1 MPDLRKQF
9 ENAAVTDIPI
19 LFPIKNLEKVEN
31 DKKLIALVTRIEL
44 EVTNQLQPELELA
57 KEKLIQNSLELK
69 PIVDKKKFI
78 YKKIKPRETVCQ
90 IRIERAFS
98 KYKSLPELP
107 ALKRMHQQKMEES
120 LPGFRKFSRN
130 PVKALKR
137 IFHPPQT
144 Y

>member
-1 MPDLRKQF
+1 MPDLRNQF

-19 LFPIKNLEKVEN
+19 LFPIKNLEKAEN

-78 YKKIKPRETVCQ
+78 YKK
-90 IRIERAFS
+90 
-98 KYKSLPELP
+98 
-107 ALKRMHQQKMEES
+107 
-120 LPGFRKFSRN
+120 
-130 PVKALKR
+130 
-137 IFHPPQT
+137 
-144 Y
+144 